1 MNTGKI
7 NLVPTRRRGNPV
19 GTRRCPLLIWF
30 PRAGVGIQ
38 SGRASVPFNLVP
50 TRRRGNPVGINLVN
64 LVPTRRRGNPVGMRQ
79 RPFNLVPTRR
89 RGNPVGKVS
98 KYAFQHWHRIETI
111 LATLLL
117 RDWIPTPARG
127 NQKILATLLL
137 RDWVPTPA
145 RGNQTS
151 DAFATRLGSHA
162 GAWEPEN
169 FACQSAKI
177 SGMVCGDNI
186 IC

>member
-1 MNTGKI
+1 MNTGTKK
-7 NLVPTRRRGNPV
+7 
-19 GTRRCPLLIWF
+19 
-30 PRAGVGIQ
+30 
-38 SGRASVPFNLVP
+38 FNLVP
-50 TRRRGNPVGINLVN
+50 TRRRGNPVGINLVNLVPTRRRGNPVGTRQRPFN

-117 RDWIPTPARG
+117 RDWVPTPARG

-151 DAFATRLGSHA
+151 DAFATRLDSHA
-162 GAWEPEN
+162 GAWEP
-169 FACQSAKI
+169 
-177 SGMVCGDNI
+177 D
-186 IC
+186 